1 MYVLSNSSKRRVITE
16 EQLKLLG
23 LDPEVMFEDIVTS
36 GEVGW
41 NVLKWATDAVQNN
54 DLQQTDRNINS
65 TLKYLPPLHF
75 LETFLSSIPPR
86 SPSTPLRVYTFGANP
101 TSDAPYVKST
111 GCVVT
116 YKITDADIIL
126 ALGTGCVIDEFSN
139 NLTPLGTTDTEF
151 YEEKVRSVFEILA
164 KDSESLPPMLC
175 CNPDMIRPDVS
186 KSIMP
191 GTIAA
196 WYEEFGG
203 DVHRVGKPYCGMM
216 SCLGLSDVD
225 LKNIWMVGDSK
236 YTDLGFASSAGIKGV
251 WCWGDGIHADD
262 IREGKMGIEYGNGVV
277 VESFKDI
284 EVL

>member
-1 MYVLSNSSKRRVITE
+1 MEI
-16 EQLKLLG
+16 
-23 LDPEVMFEDIVTS
+23 
-36 GEVGW
+36 
-41 NVLKWATDAVQNN
+41 NN
-54 DLQQTDRNINS
+54 NYWT
-65 TLKYLPPLHF
+65 
-75 LETFLSSIPPR
+75 
-86 SPSTPLRVYTFGANP
+86 
-101 TSDAPYVKST
+101 
-111 GCVVT
+111 
-116 YKITDADIIL
+116 
-126 ALGTGCVIDEFSN
+126 
-139 NLTPLGTTDTEF
+139 
-151 YEEKVRSVFEILA
+151 RSVFEILA